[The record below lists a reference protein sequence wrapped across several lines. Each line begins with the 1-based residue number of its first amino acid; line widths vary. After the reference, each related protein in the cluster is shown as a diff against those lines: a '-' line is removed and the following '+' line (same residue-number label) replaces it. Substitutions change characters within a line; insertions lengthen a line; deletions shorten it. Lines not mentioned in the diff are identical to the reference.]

1 MFLSQFSFSRSLA
14 DVDLDLLG
22 GGRLGAAG
30 ERRGEMKL
38 ALVELSDV
46 VMTFRVLDL
55 DSGKRLW
62 RDQLNKVNSI
72 NDQA

>member
-1 MFLSQFSFSRSLA
+1 MFLSQFPFSRSLA

-55 DSGKRLW
+55 DSGNRLW
-62 RDQLNKVNSI
+62 RDQLNKVNFI